1 MLHAYHKLSDI
12 APTLTASAV
21 AIGNFDGCHLGHMAL
36 LQSMIHSANSHR
48 LTPTVLTFYPH
59 PVEVLNPSKKLER
72 LTTAS
77 EKLSILES
85 LGVERILVEEFN
97 TRLASLSPEE
107 FFIRY
112 LREGLRAKSIHVG
125 FNFRFGKHRAGDIHI
140 LERLCQASDIR
151 LEVKE
156 PVEISGMKVSS
167 SVIRELILKGETL
180 QAAQLL
186 GRPYFLSGQ
195 VSHGAERGKP
205 LGFPTANLHY
215 SSEKV
220 LPKNGVY
227 ATRVAWQKQSFPSV
241 TNIGVRP
248 TFNAAGL
255 PVTVEVHLI
264 DFNARLYD
272 EFLQL
277 EFFERIR
284 DEIKFDSPDALKK
297 QIEKDIAV
305 VRKSKIFGVEP

>member
-1 MLHAYHKLSDI
+1 MVQS
-12 APTLTASAV
+12 AS
-21 AIGNFDGCHLGHMAL
+21 
-36 LQSMIHSANSHR
+36 SHH

-59 PVEVLNPSKKLER
+59 PVEVLNPSKKLAR

-77 EKLSILES
+77 EKLSLLES
-85 LGVERILVEEFN
+85 LGIERVLMEGFDAQ
-97 TRLASLSPEE
+97 LASLSPED
-107 FFIRY
+107 FFTRY
-112 LREGLRAKSIHVG
+112 LKDGLRAKSIHVG
-125 FNFRFGKHRAGDIHI
+125 FNFRFGKNRMGDTKV
-140 LERLCQASDIR
+140 LDRLCHQNDIR
-151 LEVKE
+151 LEIKE
-156 PVEISGMKVSS
+156 PFEINGVKVSS
-167 SVIRELILKGETL
+167 STIRELILRGDTH

-186 GRPYFLSGQ
+186 GRPYSMSGQ

-215 SSEKV
+215 PTEKV

-227 ATRVAWQKQSFPSV
+227 ATRVIWQKQSFPSI

-248 TFNAAGL
+248 TFGSETQ
-255 PVTVEVHLI
+255 VTVEVHLI

-284 DEIKFDSPDALKK
+284 DEVKFDSPEALRK
-297 QIEKDIAV
+297 QIEKDISV